1 MPIDPANQPRRCSGR
16 LVLAATFVSSA
27 CLANNSEAAVVVS
40 GFNVESKMMLNT
52 TTLMQI
58 GQSAP
63 DHSPIVANVGSAAYG
78 STSTSL
84 TSTAT
89 FLQIS
94 STMTPTTLYR
104 GSSLGNGLYDI
115 TVGRIVEVKWAWS
128 HTSDSGGWRIV
139 NSANETV
146 FASLTFTNGTF
157 TTVGGSWPKTASGTT
172 NVTITVA
179 GSYRLEA
186 FYFGKVNAGSPN
198 TTSLAEFS
206 IPTPGA
212 LSLLAMAAAG
222 GFRRR
227 RA

>member
-1 MPIDPANQPRRCSGR
+1 MKSYWA
-16 LVLAATFVSSA
+16 LAAVLSSA
-27 CLANNSEAAVVVS
+27 GLANSSDAGVVVS
-40 GFNVESKMMLNT
+40 RFNVESKMLLNT
-52 TTLMQI
+52 TTLLSI

-63 DHSPIVANVGSAAYG
+63 DHSPIVANVGSAVYG
-78 STSTSL
+78 NASTSL
-84 TSTAT
+84 ASTAT

-94 STMTPTTLYR
+94 STMTPTTVYR
-104 GSSLGNGLYDI
+104 GSSLGNGLYDL

-139 NSANETV
+139 NNANETV

-198 TTSLAEFS
+198 TTSLAEFRLTT
-206 IPTPGA
+206 IPLPGSAA
-212 LSLLAMAAAG
+212 LLVVAAAAG
-222 GFRRR
+222 SRRR
-227 RA
+227 R

>member
-1 MPIDPANQPRRCSGR
+1 MKSYWA
-16 LVLAATFVSSA
+16 LAAVLSSA

-40 GFNVESKMMLNT
+40 RFNVESKMMLNT
-52 TTLMQI
+52 TTLLSI

-63 DHSPIVANVGSAAYG
+63 DHSPIVANVGSAVYG
-78 STSTSL
+78 NASTSL
-84 TSTAT
+84 ASTAT

-94 STMTPTTLYR
+94 STMTPTTVYR
-104 GSSLGNGLYDI
+104 GSSLGNGLYDL

-139 NSANETV
+139 NNANETV

-172 NVTITVA
+172 NVNITAA
-179 GSYRLEA
+179 GTYRLEA

-198 TTSLAEFS
+198 TTSLAEFRLTT
-206 IPTPGA
+206 IPLPGSAA
-212 LSLLAMAAAG
+212 LLVVAAAAG
-222 GFRRR
+222 SRRR
-227 RA
+227 R

>member
-1 MPIDPANQPRRCSGR
+1 
-16 LVLAATFVSSA
+16 
-27 CLANNSEAAVVVS
+27 
-40 GFNVESKMMLNT
+40 MLNT
-52 TTLMQI
+52 TTLLSI

-63 DHSPIVANVGSAAYG
+63 DHSPIVANVGSAVYG
-78 STSTSL
+78 NASTSL
-84 TSTAT
+84 ASTAT

-94 STMTPTTLYR
+94 STMTPTTVYR
-104 GSSLGNGLYDI
+104 GSSLGNGLYDL

>member
-1 MPIDPANQPRRCSGR
+1 MKSYWA
-16 LVLAATFVSSA
+16 LAAVLSSA
-27 CLANNSEAAVVVS
+27 GLANSADAAVVVS
-40 GFNVESKMMLNT
+40 RFNVESKMMLNT

-78 STSTSL
+78 NTSTSL
-84 TSTAT
+84 SSTAT

-94 STMTPTTLYR
+94 STMTPTSVYR
-104 GSSLGNGLYDI
+104 GSSLGNGLYDVI
-115 TVGRIVEVKWAWS
+115 VGQVVQVTWAWS

-139 NSANETV
+139 NNANETV

-172 NVTITVA
+172 NVTINVA

-198 TTSLAEFS
+198 TTSLAEFRF
-206 IPTPGA
+206 IPAPA
-212 LSLLAMAAAG
+212 SLSLLAMAAAG

-227 RA
+227 R